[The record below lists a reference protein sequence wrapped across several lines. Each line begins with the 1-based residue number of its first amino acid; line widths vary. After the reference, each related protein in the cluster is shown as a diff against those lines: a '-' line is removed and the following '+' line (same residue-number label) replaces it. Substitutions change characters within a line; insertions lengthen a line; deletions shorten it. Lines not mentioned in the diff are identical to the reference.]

1 MGGSCWREAIPL
13 MASVV
18 AEARRSVGDVVP
30 LVEFRL
36 AGLRGHNRPRALAG
50 LALVLLLTLVFAVV
64 PAFVEGAEVS
74 ERVGEIILLLPT
86 VFLAFLLTTA
96 FALIGAAGGREL
108 LPREQAAA
116 FPVSPTTDHLGAL
129 LLAPLN
135 IAWLMQAWSLF
146 AVVAYVN
153 GSNGLATVQL
163 TVLSWLL
170 MATALAQVLAWT
182 VEWVRR
188 GPHGAALVRLGGLA
202 LLLVVVGL
210 VTSDS
215 LTKVLD
221 QSPTV
226 EVVIVAFNGRD
237 GGSWDRWLW
246 GTTII
251 LAIGLLAIVVGAGL
265 CHAVAGRQARD
276 EARAEG
282 RTVQPR
288 VMPRTE
294 FGGLVRTD
302 RSSVWRSVPLRRGF
316 FILAALP
323 GMVAAAGQLSWDM
336 LPVMPGLVAAGG
348 ALLFGVN
355 AWCLD
360 GAGALWRDSLPV
372 KPEIVFA
379 ARVWVLVEMLL
390 IATVL
395 TLLIAGVRADG
406 APTSAELTAL
416 VATVVVVSLQ
426 VVARSMTWSVRR
438 PYATDLRS
446 ARGTPA
452 PPLAMVGYSAY
463 LAMTST
469 LTGLMFGIA
478 AHASDGKP
486 AVLLAAPLVLLALH
500 RLVVTAREWGYPD
513 VRARVVATVSV
524 R

>member
-1 MGGSCWREAIPL
+1 MTP
-13 MASVV
+13 VV
-18 AEARRSVGDVVP
+18 AEARRAVGDVAP

-36 AGLRGHNRPRALAG
+36 AGLRGHNRSRARAG
-50 LALVLLLTLVFAVV
+50 LALVLLLTVVFAVV

-86 VFLAFLLTTA
+86 MFLAFMVTTA

-135 IAWLMQAWSLF
+135 IAWLMQAWSLL
-146 AVVAYVN
+146 AVVAYAN
-153 GSNGLATVQL
+153 GSNGLPTVQL
-163 TVLSWLL
+163 TVLLWLL
-170 MATALAQVLAWT
+170 TATALAQVIAWA

-188 GPHGAALVRLGGLA
+188 GPFGATLVRLMALGLT
-202 LLLVVVGL
+202 LGVVGL
-210 VTSDS
+210 VSSGSFTQA
-215 LTKVLD
+215 LD

-226 EVVIVAFNGRD
+226 EVAIVAFNGRG
-237 GGSWDRWLW
+237 GGSWDWWLW
-246 GTTII
+246 GTMII
-251 LAIGLLAIVVGAGL
+251 LVVGLAAVVVGAWL
-265 CHAVAGRQARD
+265 SHAVAGRQARD

-282 RTVQPR
+282 RTVLPR
-288 VMPRTE
+288 ALPRTE
-294 FGGLVRTD
+294 LGGLVRTD

-323 GMVAAAGQLSWDM
+323 GMVAAAGQLSWDL

-360 GAGALWRDSLPV
+360 GTGALWRDSLPV
-372 KPEIVFA
+372 KPELVFA

-395 TLLIAGVRADG
+395 TLLIAALRADRP
-406 APTSAELTAL
+406 PTSAELTSV
-416 VATVVVVSLQ
+416 VATAVVVSLQ

-438 PYATDLRS
+438 PYAMDLRS

-463 LAMTST
+463 LALTST
-469 LTGLMFGIA
+469 LTGLLFGLT
-478 AHASDGKP
+478 AHASDGRP
-486 AVLLAAPLVLLALH
+486 AVLVAVPLVLLALH
-500 RLVVTAREWGYPD
+500 RLVVTAREWSYPD
-513 VRARVVATVSV
+513 VRSRVICTVSA